1 MESITRKKIEETCLE
16 TIAKEMGLKAGDL
29 NEDMKL
35 RDDLDIVSLDAMNII
50 NIYRRNLIQN
60 TFKSRDFQLSYVI
73 SIRFLR
79 YILIIFMSSKHFS
92 IKMLKKHFLKHLNKN
107 N

>member
-50 NIYRRNLIQN
+50 MALEDEFNVEADIETVLEMQKIA
-60 TFKSRDFQLSYVI
+60 DIVD
-73 SIRFLR
+73 
-79 YILIIFMSSKHFS
+79 
-92 IKMLKKHFLKHLNKN
+92 HLAERMHV
-107 N
+107 

>member
-50 NIYRRNLIQN
+50 MALEDEFNVEAEI
-60 TFKSRDFQLSYVI
+60 
-73 SIRFLR
+73 
-79 YILIIFMSSKHFS
+79 
-92 IKMLKKHFLKHLNKN
+92 
-107 N
+107 